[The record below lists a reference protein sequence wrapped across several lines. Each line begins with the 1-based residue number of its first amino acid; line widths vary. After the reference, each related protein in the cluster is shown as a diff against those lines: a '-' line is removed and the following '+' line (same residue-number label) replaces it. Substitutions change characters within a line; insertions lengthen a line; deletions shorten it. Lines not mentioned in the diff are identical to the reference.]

1 MIQVQLR
8 GANKVQRFIKN
19 LPKEINKEVNN
30 ETGEFMKD
38 VKKSAKIR
46 APRKTGELAKSI
58 ILTKKGKQWILQ
70 VNSPYGKYQEE
81 GFKPHWVH
89 ALLPTKNSLG
99 TIGDAFNVAGFV
111 KVSKHTP
118 FVKPALEHNL
128 SKLSQRLSNVT
139 SRAIRRSKK

>member
-70 VNSPYGKYQEE
+70 INSPYGKYQEE
-81 GFKPHWVH
+81 GFKPHWAPIMGSRKMAPGVY
-89 ALLPTKNSLG
+89 
-99 TIGDAFNVAGFV
+99 F
-111 KVSKHTP
+111 VSKSKP
-118 FVKPALEHNL
+118 FMKPALEQNIGR
-128 SKLSQRLSNVT
+128 LSQILSNRVV
-139 SRAIRRSKK
+139 RALI